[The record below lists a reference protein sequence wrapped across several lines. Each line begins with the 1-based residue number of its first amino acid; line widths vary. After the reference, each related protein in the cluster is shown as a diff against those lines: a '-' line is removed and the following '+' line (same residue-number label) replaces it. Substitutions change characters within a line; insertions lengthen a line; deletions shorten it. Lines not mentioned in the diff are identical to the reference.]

1 MEEVKEPQI
10 LEPREEYQQEVEAGI
25 NIIRRK
31 VDLEKA
37 KKKLKARKKLYSIFA
52 LLGIIGALLLMCF
65 IYILLPISNVR
76 SVKILNNN
84 YLSDEYIQELTGIS
98 TKSEYVLL
106 FTSLKSFKAKRSPL
120 VNDIK
125 IERGSNKTV
134 IIDVDENPIM
144 GYRYTTGMELV
155 LGDGSIVKF
164 DQKYIKGLTILPM
177 FMNVKDEKVARVA
190 IAMSKLDFDTIS
202 RIAEVRDFSLS
213 YDSDMVKFIMDDGY
227 EVYSSIDGIPL
238 LKNYI
243 DIITTTTSPNKC
255 IYLDYDHNNAIVR
268 NCQEMEKMANGE
280 QPEET
285 GESTENTE
293 ETENTQEDSR
303 E

>member
-1 MEEVKEPQI
+1 MEEVKEPEI

-25 NIIRRK
+25 NIIRQK
-31 VDLEKA
+31 VDLEKTR
-37 KKKLKARKKLYSIFA
+37 KKLKARKKLYSIFA
-52 LLGIIGALLLMCF
+52 LLGIIGALLLMCV
-65 IYILLPISNVR
+65 IYILLPGSNVR
-76 SVKILNNN
+76 SVKIINNN

-106 FTSLKSFKAKRSPL
+106 FPSLKAFKASRSPL
-120 VNDIK
+120 VNGVK

-144 GYRYTTGMELV
+144 GYRYNNGMELV
-155 LGDGSIVKF
+155 LGDGSIIKF

-177 FMNVKDEKVARVA
+177 FMNVGDDKVAQVA
-190 IAMSKLDFDTIS
+190 IAMSRLDFDTIS

-213 YDSDMVKFIMDDGY
+213 YDSNMVKFIMDEGY
-227 EVYSSIDGIPL
+227 AVYSSIDGIPL

-243 DIITTTTSPNKC
+243 DIITTTTRPNKC

-268 NCQEMEKMANGE
+268 NCQEMEKMATGE
-280 QPEET
+280 QEPE
-285 GESTENTE
+285 NNQTE
-293 ETENTQEDSR
+293 ENTENTQEGSQ

>member
-1 MEEVKEPQI
+1 MEEVKEPEI
-10 LEPREEYQQEVEAGI
+10 LEPKEEYQQEVEAGI
-25 NIIRRK
+25 NIIRQK

-52 LLGIIGALLLMCF
+52 LMGIIGALLLICV
-65 IYILLPISNVR
+65 IYILLPGSNVR
-76 SVKILNNN
+76 SVKIVNNN

-98 TKSEYVLL
+98 TRSEYVLL
-106 FTSLKSFKAKRSPL
+106 FPSLKAFKASRSPL
-120 VNDIK
+120 VNGVK
-125 IERGSNKTV
+125 IERGPNKTV

-144 GYRYTTGMELV
+144 GYRYTEGMELV
-155 LGDGSIVKF
+155 LGDGSIIKF

-177 FMNVKDEKVARVA
+177 FMNVQDDKVAQVA
-190 IAMSKLDFDTIS
+190 IAMSRLDFDTIS

-213 YDSDMVKFIMDDGY
+213 YDTNMVKFIMDEGY
-227 EVYSSIDGIPL
+227 AVYSSIDGIPL

-268 NCQEMEKMANGE
+268 NCQEMEKMA
-280 QPEET
+280 T
-285 GESTENTE
+285 GQQEPENTQTDE
-293 ETENTQEDSR
+293 NTENTQEDSQQ
-303 E
+303 

>member
-1 MEEVKEPQI
+1 MEEVKEPEI

-25 NIIRRK
+25 NIIRQK
-31 VDLEKA
+31 VDLEKTR
-37 KKKLKARKKLYSIFA
+37 KKLKAKKKLYSIFA
-52 LLGIIGALLLMCF
+52 LLGIIGALLLMCV
-65 IYILLPISNVR
+65 IYILLPGSNVR
-76 SVKILNNN
+76 SVKIINNN

-106 FTSLKSFKAKRSPL
+106 FPSLKAFKASRSPL
-120 VNDIK
+120 VNGVK

-144 GYRYTTGMELV
+144 GYRYNNGMELV
-155 LGDGSIVKF
+155 LGDGSIIRF

-177 FMNVKDEKVARVA
+177 FMNVGDDKVSQVA

-213 YDSDMVKFIMDDGY
+213 YDSNMVKFIMDEGY
-227 EVYSSIDGIPL
+227 AVYSSIDGIPL

-268 NCQEMEKMANGE
+268 NCQEMEKMATSE
-280 QPEET
+280 QEPE
-285 GESTENTE
+285 NNQTE
-293 ETENTQEDSR
+293 ENTENTQEGSQ

>member
-1 MEEVKEPQI
+1 MEEVKEPEI
-10 LEPREEYQQEVEAGI
+10 LEPKEEYQQEVEAGI
-25 NIIRRK
+25 NIIRQK

-52 LLGIIGALLLMCF
+52 LLGIIGALLLICV
-65 IYILLPISNVR
+65 IYILLPGSNVR
-76 SVKILNNN
+76 SVKIVNNN

-98 TKSEYVLL
+98 TRSEYVLL
-106 FTSLKSFKAKRSPL
+106 FPSLKAFKASRSPL
-120 VNDIK
+120 VNGVK
-125 IERGSNKTV
+125 IERGPNKTV

-144 GYRYTTGMELV
+144 GYRYTEGMELV
-155 LGDGSIVKF
+155 LGDGSIIKF

-177 FMNVKDEKVARVA
+177 FMNVQDDKVAQVA
-190 IAMSKLDFDTIS
+190 IAMSRLDFDTIS

-213 YDSDMVKFIMDDGY
+213 YDTNMVKFIMDEGY
-227 EVYSSIDGIPL
+227 AVYSSIDGIPL

-268 NCQEMEKMANGE
+268 NCQEMEKMA
-280 QPEET
+280 T
-285 GESTENTE
+285 GQQEPENTQTDE
-293 ETENTQEDSR
+293 NTENTQEDSQQ
-303 E
+303 